1 MEVERGKRVSSLPFL
16 SVSGLSGPVAR
27 GLLSD
32 LVCLQVPTQLC
43 ADYVYLCV
51 CAHACMHVG
60 TGVCVYL
67 PVNADVPT
75 SAHAGSVCAYVELV
89 ICVPLCR
96 SLCVHPYHQ
105 STG

>member
-1 MEVERGKRVSSLPFL
+1 MSSLPFL

-51 CAHACMHVG
+51 CACQG
-60 TGVCVYL
+60 WCLCVKL
-67 PVNADVPT
+67 PVNADVPP
-75 SAHAGSVCAYVELV
+75 SVHGGSVCAYVELV
-89 ICVPLCR
+89 IRVPLCR
-96 SLCVHPYHQ
+96 SVCVHPYHQ
-105 STG
+105 SPPGDSVSRDGL